1 MPAEVIP
8 HARLLDRASV
18 ALVVLDLQAKL
29 VPAMC
34 EPEHV
39 TRNAQIL
46 LRLAEVL
53 KLPVILTA
61 QYTKGLGNILP
72 EITHRA
78 PRTPPFEKTSFGCFG
93 EPAFLEHL
101 RSRAPAARSLL
112 VAGVESH
119 ICVTQTVLGALEAG
133 YLVHV
138 AADAVSSRTRENWQI
153 GLNRMER
160 AGGVISSTE
169 MIVYEL
175 LGRSGTPEFKAML
188 PMLK

>member
-1 MPAEVIP
+1 MPTEVVP
-8 HARLLDRASV
+8 HARLLDRASA

-34 EPEHV
+34 EPERV
-39 TRNAQIL
+39 TRNALIL

-53 KLPVILTA
+53 KIPVILTA
-61 QYTKGLGNILP
+61 QYTKGLGNVLP
-72 EITHRA
+72 EITNGA
-78 PRTPPFEKTSFGCFG
+78 PRTAPFEKTSFGCFG

-101 RSRAPAARSLL
+101 RGRAPAARSLL

-138 AADAVSSRTRENWQI
+138 AADALSSRTRENWQI

-160 AGGVISSTE
+160 AGAVISSTE

-175 LGRSGTPEFKAML
+175 LGKSGTAEFKQIL

>member
-1 MPAEVIP
+1 MPTEVVP
-8 HARLLDRASV
+8 HARFLDRPSV

-29 VPAMC
+29 LPAMC
-34 EPEHV
+34 EPERV
-39 TRNAQIL
+39 IRNAQIL

-53 KLPVILTA
+53 KIPVILTA
-61 QYTKGLGNILP
+61 QYTKGLGNILE
-72 EITHRA
+72 EITKCA
-78 PRTPPFEKTSFGCFG
+78 PRTPPFEKTSFGSFG

-101 RSRAPAARSLL
+101 RGRAPAARSLL

-133 YLVHV
+133 YLVHA

-160 AGGVISSTE
+160 AGAVISSTE